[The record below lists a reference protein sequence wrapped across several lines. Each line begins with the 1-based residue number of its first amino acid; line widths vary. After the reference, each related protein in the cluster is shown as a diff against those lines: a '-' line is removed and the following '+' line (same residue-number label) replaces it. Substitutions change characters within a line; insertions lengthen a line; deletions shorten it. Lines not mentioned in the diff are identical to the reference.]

1 MSKSRISKTFK
12 KARVIFLALFVV
24 LLFVSCSPES
34 LTLCNVGINID
45 NDSRALSAVILDYS
59 IENSF
64 KIYYKSIYKGN
75 DGSSYGDMSN
85 SGYYK
90 KLAHPVFCCSIVSP
104 SSSGNFNS

>member
-75 DGSSYGDMSN
+75 DGSE
-85 SGYYK
+85 GYEHQRSEVYYY
-90 KLAHPVFCCSIVSP
+90 
-104 SSSGNFNS
+104 